1 MQHMITMMVSTMS
14 ISCCLYRFTLPDGP
28 SFEFY
33 RFVVCLLLI
42 EIEIIQLYSGEI
54 KNSKLYIYDIQY
66 ISEKKTLVHSI
77 DNI

>member
-1 MQHMITMMVSTMS
+1 MPIGLHY
-14 ISCCLYRFTLPDGP
+14 LDGP

-33 RFVVCLLLI
+33 RFVVCLLI

-66 ISEKKTLVHSI
+66 ISEKKTLVHCI
-77 DNI
+77 DNIFIDNI